1 MLGAVVAASS
11 MAGVEVAL
19 TTRCQAFKGM
29 PKSEPG
35 PHSKVSFL
43 LSLSCHT
50 SVVPR
55 PSTT

>member
-11 MAGVEVAL
+11 MAGDEVAL
-19 TTRCQAFKGM
+19 TTRCQAFSGM

-35 PHSKVSFL
+35 PHSKVCLPPPF
-43 LSLSCHT
+43 SCHT